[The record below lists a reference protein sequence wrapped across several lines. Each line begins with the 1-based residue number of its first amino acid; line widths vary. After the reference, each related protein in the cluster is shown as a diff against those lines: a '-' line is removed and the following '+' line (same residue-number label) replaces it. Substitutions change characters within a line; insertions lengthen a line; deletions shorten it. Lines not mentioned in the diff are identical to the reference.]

1 MLFRPLAFLILA
13 CCCSAQAAEIKT
25 MPFKQKPGEGII
37 IVNGIIKYEDKQKFL
52 NTISRFSGGVV
63 VFNSRGG
70 SAVAGMGIGL
80 AIRMRGFATWV
91 PSGSFCAS
99 ACAIAWLGGTRRLMG
114 KTALIGFHSVYKL
127 ENGKPVTSGVGNAV
141 YGAYLSRLGLSDQA
155 IVFLSNATPT
165 SMNWLTP
172 IEAQSFGIGLKV
184 FDPKTKQAAAAPG
197 APAEMPGAPAAAP
210 GAPNA
215 MPGAPNAGDPE
226 PAGNLE
232 SRSRTFVIAL
242 NVVISGPTQRYL
254 KVLNGLYADQVLYF
268 GKKMQHADV
277 VDQLTKFAARW
288 PIRSYVVRP
297 RSLKVRCD
305 AQTSTCHVSGL
316 IDFDVK
322 SPARKQRSHGVE
334 SVDYSLAFRP
344 GVKLPVIVN
353 EGGRV
358 VNGKV
363 EALRTVPPPAA
374 NDMGLARQAN

>member
-25 MPFKQKPGEGII
+25 MPFKKKPGEGII

-52 NTISRFSGGVV
+52 NKISPFSGGVV

-99 ACAIAWLGGTRRLMG
+99 ACAIAWLGGTHRLMG

-184 FDPKTKQAAAAPG
+184 FDPKTKQAALV
-197 APAEMPGAPAAAP
+197 PGAPAASVP
-210 GAPNA
+210 GAPA
-215 MPGAPNAGDPE
+215 ASVPGAPH
-226 PAGNLE
+226 AGNLE

-242 NVVISGPTQRYL
+242 NVVISGPNERYL
-254 KVLNGLYADQVLYF
+254 KAVNGLYADQVLYF
-268 GKKMQHADV
+268 GKERQHADV
-277 VDQLTKFAARW
+277 VSQLTKFVARW

-297 RSLKVRCD
+297 QSLKVRCD
-305 AQTSTCHVSGL
+305 AQTSKCDVSGL

-322 SPARKQRSHGVE
+322 SPARKQRSQGVE
-334 SVDYSLAFRP
+334 RVDYSLSFRP

-353 EGGRV
+353 ESGRV
-358 VNGKV
+358 VNGRV
-363 EALRTVPPPAA
+363 EALRTVTPPAR
-374 NDMGLARQAN
+374 NDMGLAR